1 MKVTP
6 DIIRYEFIG
15 TAAHVA
21 QSTHLGYLGL
31 SGRVIGETKNTF
43 TLDSEDDKPKSIIK
57 GSSVFNFTFNDGTTV
72 EIDGKLLIGRPE
84 DRLKK
89 SIKRLW

>member
-1 MKVTP
+1 MKITP

-15 TAAHVA
+15 TAAQIAYSNHN
-21 QSTHLGYLGL
+21 GYLGL

-43 TLDSEDDKPKSIIK
+43 TLASEGKAKSIIK
-57 GSSVFNFTFNDGTTV
+57 DSAVFNFTFNDGTNV
-72 EIDGKLLIGRPE
+72 EIDGKILIGRPE

>member
-15 TAAHVA
+15 TQAKVA
-21 QSTHLGYLGL
+21 ESLQREYVGL
-31 SGRVIGETKNTF
+31 NGRVIGETRNTF
-43 TLDSEDDKPKSIIK
+43 TLLDGGKARCVIK
-57 GSSVFNFTFNDGTTV
+57 EFSVFNFTFEDGTV
-72 EIDGKLLIGRPE
+72 VDVDGKLLVGRPE

-89 SIKRLW
+89 SVKRLW

>member
-15 TAAHVA
+15 TQVKVA
-21 QSTHLGYLGL
+21 QSLHQDYIGL
-31 SGRVIGETKNTF
+31 SGRVVDETRNTF
-43 TLDSEDDKPKSIIK
+43 TLLDAGKARSVIK
-57 GSSVFNFTFNDGTTV
+57 EFSVFNFTFDDGTV
-72 EIDGKLLIGRPE
+72 VDVDGKLLVGRPE

-89 SIKRLW
+89 SVKRLW

>member
-1 MKVTP
+1 MEITP

-15 TAAHVA
+15 TAAQIA
-21 QSTHLGYLGL
+21 YSKNAGYLGL

-43 TLDSEDDKPKSIIK
+43 TLYSEGKTKNIIK
-57 GSSVFNFTFNDGTTV
+57 DSAVFNFTFNDSTSV
-72 EIDGKLLIGRPE
+72 EIDGKILIGRPE

>member
-15 TAAHVA
+15 TAAQVA
-21 QSTHLGYLGL
+21 HSNNSSYLGL

-43 TLDSEDDKPKSIIK
+43 TLNSEDKTKSIIK
-57 GSSVFNFTFNDGTTV
+57 DSAVFNFTFNDGTTV

>member
-6 DIIRYEFIG
+6 DIIRYESIG
-15 TAAHVA
+15 TAAQVA
-21 QSTHLGYLGL
+21 HSNHSGYLGL
-31 SGRVIGETKNTF
+31 SGRVIGETKHTF
-43 TLDSEDDKPKSIIK
+43 TLNSENKTKSIIK
-57 GSSVFNFTFNDGTTV
+57 DSAVFNFTFNDGTTV

>member
-6 DIIRYEFIG
+6 DIIRYEFVG
-15 TAAHVA
+15 TNACVA
-21 QSTHLGYLGL
+21 KSPHADYVGVCGE
-31 SGRVIGETKNTF
+31 VIGETRNTF
-43 TLDSEDDKPKSIIK
+43 TLRGEGTTKSILKQSAI
-57 GSSVFNFTFNDGTTV
+57 FNFAFNDGTVV
-72 EIDGKLLIGRPE
+72 EIDGKLLVGRSE

>member
-6 DIIRYEFIG
+6 DIIRYEFVG
-15 TAAHVA
+15 TNASVA
-21 QSTHLGYLGL
+21 QSAHADYVGVCGE
-31 SGRVIGETKNTF
+31 VIGETRNTF
-43 TLDSEDDKPKSIIK
+43 TLLGAGKMKSIIK
-57 GSSVFNFTFNDGTTV
+57 QSAVFDFTFADGTSV
-72 EIDGKLLIGRPE
+72 EIDGKLLVGRSE

>member
-1 MKVTP
+1 MKITP

-15 TAAHVA
+15 TAAQVA
-21 QSTHLGYLGL
+21 QSNHPGYLGL
-31 SGRVIGETKNTF
+31 SGRVIGETKNSF
-43 TLDSEDDKPKSIIK
+43 TLDSEGKTKSVIK
-57 GSSVFNFTFNDGTTV
+57 DSAVFNFAFNDGTIV
-72 EIDGKLLIGRPE
+72 EIDGKLLVGRPE

>member
-21 QSTHLGYLGL
+21 HSNHFDYLGL

-43 TLDSEDDKPKSIIK
+43 TLNSENKIKRVIKDSA
-57 GSSVFNFTFNDGTTV
+57 VFNFTFNDGTTV

>member
-15 TAAHVA
+15 TQAKIAKSLHED
-21 QSTHLGYLGL
+21 YLGL
-31 SGRVIGETKNTF
+31 SGRIIGETRNTF
-43 TLDSEDDKPKSIIK
+43 TLLDEGKAKNVIK
-57 GSSVFNFTFNDGTTV
+57 EFSVFNFTFDDGTV
-72 EIDGKLLIGRPE
+72 VDVDGKLLVGRSE

-89 SIKRLW
+89 TIKRLW

>member
-1 MKVTP
+1 MKITP

-15 TAAHVA
+15 TAAQVA
-21 QSTHLGYLGL
+21 HSNHSGYLGL

-43 TLDSEDDKPKSIIK
+43 TLDSEDKTKSVIK
-57 GSSVFNFTFNDGTTV
+57 DSAVFNFTFNDGTTV

-89 SIKRLW
+89 CVKRLW

>member
-6 DIIRYEFIG
+6 DIIRYEFVG
-15 TAAHVA
+15 TNAWFARSPHADYV
-21 QSTHLGYLGL
+21 GVCGE
-31 SGRVIGETKNTF
+31 VIGETRNTF
-43 TLDSEDDKPKSIIK
+43 TLNGEGKAKSIIK
-57 GSSVFNFTFNDGTTV
+57 KSAIFDFTFNDGTTV
-72 EIDGKLLIGRPE
+72 EIDGKLLVGRSE

>member
-6 DIIRYEFIG
+6 DITRNEFIG
-15 TAAHVA
+15 THALIA
-21 QSTHLGYLGL
+21 QSSNRDCIGITGL
-31 SGRVIGETKNTF
+31 VVNETKQTF
-43 TLDSEDDKPKSIIK
+43 ALLCEGKTRSIIK
-57 GSSVFNFTFNDGTTV
+57 ETATFNFTFNDDTKIA
-72 EIDGKLLIGRPE
+72 IDGKLLVGRPE

>member
-21 QSTHLGYLGL
+21 KSNHPGYLGL

-43 TLDSEDDKPKSIIK
+43 TLDSESETKSIVK
-57 GSSVFNFTFNDGTTV
+57 ESTVFNFTFNDGTIV
-72 EIDGKLLIGRPE
+72 EIDGKLLVGRPE

>member
-15 TAAHVA
+15 SHALVA
-21 QSTHLGYLGL
+21 KSLHEDYVGI
-31 SGRVIGETKNTF
+31 SGKVVGETRNAF
-43 TLDSEDDKPKSIIK
+43 TLLDEGKAKSIIK
-57 GSSVFNFTFNDGTTV
+57 EFSVLNFTFHDGTV
-72 EIDGKLLIGRPE
+72 VDVDGKLLVGRPE

-89 SIKRLW
+89 TIKRLW

>member
-6 DIIRYEFIG
+6 DIIRHEFIG
-15 TAAHVA
+15 TQAKVA
-21 QSTHLGYLGL
+21 ESLHQDYLGL
-31 SGRVIGETKNTF
+31 SGRVIGETRNTF
-43 TLDSEDDKPKSIIK
+43 TLLDAGKAKNVIK
-57 GSSVFNFTFNDGTTV
+57 EFSVFNFTFNDGTV
-72 EIDGKLLIGRPE
+72 VDVDGKLLVGRPE

>member
-1 MKVTP
+1 MKITP

-15 TAAHVA
+15 TAAQIAYSNH
-21 QSTHLGYLGL
+21 SGYLGL

-43 TLDSEDDKPKSIIK
+43 ILASEGKDKSIIK
-57 GSSVFNFTFNDGTTV
+57 DSAVFNFTFNDGTSV
-72 EIDGKLLIGRPE
+72 EIDGKILIGRPE